1 MWSKTSTEM
10 YDTTSPTMH
19 TIFFVDNTV
28 ALVETK
34 SKKLYKATNILAMKN
49 NKNAD
54 TEINNPIYFQ
64 SFLIQILH
72 LNLSKSIGV
81 VSKNLEIISLILIG
95 SSRSISLSF
104 LNSGFS
110 IGNT

>member
-1 MWSKTSTEM
+1 M
-10 YDTTSPTMH
+10 YETTSPTMH

-34 SKKLYKATNILAMKN
+34 SKKLYKATNIQARKK

-64 SFLIQILH
+64 SFLM
-72 LNLSKSIGV
+72 
-81 VSKNLEIISLILIG
+81 
-95 SSRSISLSF
+95 
-104 LNSGFS
+104 
-110 IGNT
+110 